1 MSREINENPNNPDVS
16 LKEVFGQELQEYLYS
31 EEAENTHVHRD
42 MFDFDHVKPTL
53 RGFCGS
59 NKTDNVDTF
68 FDDVSPDEFGLNTE
82 DLFGLSLLTP
92 VDELEDVLKIE

>member
-31 EEAENTHVHRD
+31 PEAEDTHVHRD
-42 MFDFDHVKPTL
+42 MFDFDHVKPAL
-53 RGFCGS
+53 RGFDGPPKDK
-59 NKTDNVDTF
+59 NPDAF

-92 VDELEDVLKIE
+92 VDNIEEALKVE